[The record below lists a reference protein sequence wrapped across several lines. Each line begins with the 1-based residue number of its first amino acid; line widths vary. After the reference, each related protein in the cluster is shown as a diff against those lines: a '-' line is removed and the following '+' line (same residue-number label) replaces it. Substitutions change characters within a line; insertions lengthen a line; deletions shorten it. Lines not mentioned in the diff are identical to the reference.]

1 MYMEL
6 RSTITRCIN
15 IDTLF
20 RPNYESTKPT
30 DFVFHFPETL
40 DRVVSLKLSA
50 MELPTI
56 PAIDSTTN
64 TFTVTN
70 SIDTYTISIP
80 LGTPTIDEIKP
91 VINAQFIDLNVGLNF
106 DALDGKAVFNVDEPD
121 TYIINFTPVS
131 CEAVQ
136 LARTA
141 GWYMGFRDL
150 TYTFDT
156 SLVAEAAFGTV
167 SVYVFLD
174 LDDFNRNYV
183 SNTIVSTN
191 QRVVAAK
198 PSPTTATSYIGNTVI
213 ARIVLSPDSNT
224 FVADNGS
231 DMVFKKREYFGP
243 VRLDKLR
250 VRLLD
255 KFGYVVN
262 LQEDFSFLLEA
273 VCV

>member
-1 MYMEL
+1 MEL

-56 PAIDSTTN
+56 PTIDSTNN
-64 TFTVTN
+64 TFTVTS

-80 LGTPTIDEIKP
+80 LGAPTLDEIKTL
-91 VINAQFIDLNVGLNF
+91 VNAQFLDNSIGLNF

-131 CEAVQ
+131 CDAVQ

-156 SLVAEAAFGTV
+156 ALAASATFGTV
-167 SVYVFLD
+167 PFYVFLD

-191 QRVVAAK
+191 QRLVAAK

-255 KFGYVVN
+255 KFGYVIN
-262 LQEDFSFLLEA
+262 LQDDFSFLLEA

>member
-1 MYMEL
+1 MEL

-20 RPNYESTKPT
+20 RPNYESTNPT
-30 DFVFHFPETL
+30 DFVFHFPESL

-56 PAIDSTTN
+56 PAIDSSN
-64 TFTVTN
+64 N
-70 SIDTYTISIP
+70 SFTISNADSTVIIYLP
-80 LGTPTIDEIKP
+80 LGTPTIAQCVDA
-91 VINAQFIDLNVGLNF
+91 INGYTESLGIT
-106 DALDGKAVFNVDEPD
+106 AVFGTLDSDRMGFDVTSNGPF
-121 TYIINFTPVS
+121 TINFTPVT

-141 GWYMGFRDL
+141 GWYMGFRNL

-167 SVYVFLD
+167 PVYVFLD

-183 SNTIVSTN
+183 TNTIVSTN

-273 VCV
+273 VCI

>member
-1 MYMEL
+1 MEL
-6 RSTITRCIN
+6 RATITRCIN

-20 RPNYESTKPT
+20 RPNYESTRPT
-30 DFVFHFPETL
+30 DFVFHFPESI

-56 PAIDSTTN
+56 HAIDSTNN
-64 TFTVTN
+64 TFT
-70 SIDTYTISIP
+70 ISTGGLVVEVEIP
-80 LGTPTIDEIKP
+80 LGTPTIEEC
-91 VINAQFIDLNVGLNF
+91 VAAINAFLGSLGMNCEV
-106 DALDGKAVFNVDEPD
+106 ADGRVKFHVLSGGAH
-121 TYIINFTPVS
+121 TINFTPVT

-150 TYTFDT
+150 TYTFST
-156 SLVAEAAFGTV
+156 NISAEADYGTV
-167 SVYVFLD
+167 PAYVFLD

-183 SNTIVSTN
+183 TNTIVSTN

-213 ARIVLSPDSNT
+213 ARIVLAPGANT
-224 FVADNGS
+224 FVADNGR
-231 DMVFKKREYFGP
+231 DQVFKKREYFGP

-262 LQEDFSFLLEA
+262 LQQDFSFLLEA
-273 VCV
+273 VCI

>member
-1 MYMEL
+1 MEL
-6 RSTITRCIN
+6 RPTITRCIN

-56 PAIDSTTN
+56 PAIDSTN
-64 TFTVTN
+64 N
-70 SIDTYTISIP
+70 SFTISTADTTVIIYLP
-80 LGTPTIDEIKP
+80 LGTPTLTET
-91 VINAQFIDLNVGLNF
+91 VEAVNGYFSGLGLTCVSENGNVGFLS
-106 DALDGKAVFNVDEPD
+106 DGG
-121 TYIINFTPVS
+121 TYTVNFTPVT
-131 CEAVQ
+131 CEAVP

-150 TYTFDT
+150 TYTFNT
-156 SLVAEAAFGTV
+156 SIVAEAAFGTV
-167 SVYVFLD
+167 PVYVFLD

-213 ARIVLSPDSNT
+213 ARIVLAPGANT
-224 FVADNGS
+224 FVADNGR
-231 DMVFKKREYFGP
+231 DQVFKKREYFGP

-255 KFGYVVN
+255 KFGNVVN
-262 LQEDFSFLLEA
+262 ISDDFSFLLEA

>member
-1 MYMEL
+1 MEL

-30 DFVFHFPETL
+30 DFVFHFPESI

-56 PAIDSTTN
+56 PAIDSATN
-64 TFTVTN
+64 TFTVTT
-70 SIDTYTISIP
+70 SAGIYTISIP
-80 LGTPTIDEIKP
+80 VGTPTITQIKEF
-91 VINAQFIDLNVGLNF
+91 VNTQFSNYDIGLKF
-106 DALDGKAVFNVDEPD
+106 DALDGKAVFYITDPD
-121 TYIINFTPVS
+121 TYTLNFTPVT

-156 SLVAEAAFGTV
+156 ELLAEAAFGTV
-167 SVYVFLD
+167 AAYVFLD

-183 SNTIVSTN
+183 TNTIVSTN

-213 ARIVLSPDSNT
+213 ARIVLAPGANT
-224 FVADNGS
+224 FVADNGR
-231 DMVFKKREYFGP
+231 DQVFKKREYFGP

-262 LQEDFSFLLEA
+262 LQDDFSFLLEA
-273 VCV
+273 VCI

>member
-1 MYMEL
+1 MDL
-6 RSTITRCIN
+6 RPTITRCIN

-30 DFVFHFPETL
+30 DFVFHFPDTL

-56 PAIDSTTN
+56 PAIDSLNN
-64 TFTVTN
+64 TFTVSTN
-70 SIDTYTISIP
+70 DLSVVVQLP
-80 LGTPTIDEIKP
+80 LGTPTIGQCVDA
-91 VINAQFIDLNVGLNF
+91 INDYIDTLGVTAAIVSDQVGFIVTSGGPF
-106 DALDGKAVFNVDEPD
+106 TV
-121 TYIINFTPVS
+121 NFTPVA
-131 CEAVQ
+131 CEATP

-150 TYTFDT
+150 TYTFDASFT
-156 SLVAEAAFGTV
+156 AEAAFGTV
-167 SVYVFLD
+167 PVYVFLD

-183 SNTIVSTN
+183 TNTIVSTN

-213 ARIVLSPDSNT
+213 ARVVLSPNSNT

-255 KFGYVVN
+255 KFGNVVN
-262 LQEDFSFLLEA
+262 ISEDFSFLLEA

>member
-1 MYMEL
+1 
-6 RSTITRCIN
+6 
-15 IDTLF
+15 
-20 RPNYESTKPT
+20 
-30 DFVFHFPETL
+30 
-40 DRVVSLKLSA
+40 
-50 MELPTI
+50 
-56 PAIDSTTN
+56 
-64 TFTVTN
+64 
-70 SIDTYTISIP
+70 
-80 LGTPTIDEIKP
+80 
-91 VINAQFIDLNVGLNF
+91 
-106 DALDGKAVFNVDEPD
+106 
-121 TYIINFTPVS
+121 
-131 CEAVQ
+131 
-136 LARTA
+136 
-141 GWYMGFRDL
+141 MGFRDL

>member
-1 MYMEL
+1 MDL
-6 RSTITRCIN
+6 RPKITRCIN

-20 RPNYESTKPT
+20 RPNYESTKST
-30 DFVFHFPETL
+30 DFVFHFPDTL

-50 MELPTI
+50 MELPPI
-56 PAIDSTTN
+56 PVIDSTN
-64 TFTVTN
+64 NSFTVSTA
-70 SIDTYTISIP
+70 DTSVTIYIP
-80 LGTPTIDEIKP
+80 LGTPTITEI
-91 VINAQFIDLNVGLNF
+91 VEAVNAYSVGLTF
-106 DALDGKAVFNVDEPD
+106 GVDDNGRITVD
-121 TYIINFTPVS
+121 TSGTYTINFTPDT

-141 GWYMGFRDL
+141 GWYMGFRNL
-150 TYTFDT
+150 TYTFDVSIT
-156 SLVAEAAFGTV
+156 AEADFGTAP
-167 SVYVFLD
+167 VYVFLD

-183 SNTIVSTN
+183 TNTIVSTN

-198 PSPTTATSYIGNTVI
+198 PSPTTATSFIGNTVI
-213 ARIVLSPDSNT
+213 ARIVLAKDSNT

-231 DMVFKKREYFGP
+231 DQVFKKREYFGP

-255 KFGYVVN
+255 KFGSVIN
-262 LQEDFSFLLEA
+262 LQQDYSFLLEA